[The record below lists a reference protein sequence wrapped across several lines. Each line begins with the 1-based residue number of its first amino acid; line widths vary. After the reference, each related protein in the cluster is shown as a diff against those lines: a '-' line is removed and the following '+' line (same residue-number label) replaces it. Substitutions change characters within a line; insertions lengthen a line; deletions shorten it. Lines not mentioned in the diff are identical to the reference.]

1 MTVTTVNFDPDKKR
15 IEDIFEGSQQLVIP
29 RYQRTYSWPKDKA
42 EEFYND
48 FIEESAKAE
57 DNLAFLGT
65 ILFAI
70 SDGSLEVIDGQQR
83 LITITLFLA
92 ALRDVLLKTIRTTE
106 AHTAAD
112 HLQKKIKIQRKEP
125 LIMP

>member
-48 FIEESAKAE
+48 FIEESA
-57 DNLAFLGT
+57 
-65 ILFAI
+65 ILRLCCEARP
-70 SDGSLEVIDGQQR
+70 GRHKVSLSLLWKIVYASS
-83 LITITLFLA
+83 TLFSAEFRGLTS
-92 ALRDVLLKTIRTTE
+92 RMSGQTS
-106 AHTAAD
+106 
-112 HLQKKIKIQRKEP
+112 
-125 LIMP
+125 